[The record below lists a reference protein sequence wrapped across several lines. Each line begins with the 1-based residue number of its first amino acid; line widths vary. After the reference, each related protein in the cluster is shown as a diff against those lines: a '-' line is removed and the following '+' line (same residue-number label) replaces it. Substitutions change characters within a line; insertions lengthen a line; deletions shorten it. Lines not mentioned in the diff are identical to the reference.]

1 MSRPVIFYVLLAVLV
16 GALGG
21 IHVPINGA
29 LGARINS
36 ALLATFT
43 FYGVAF
49 AIISTVMLLKWNA
62 PAWRSLVAMPRWYLV
77 AGVISVVVVGISTFL
92 IPRLGAVNLF
102 VIVVAS
108 QLSVRMVL
116 SHFGWLESPV
126 NPISATKIL
135 GGVLLVVGAILVV
148 RPERATPPPSA
159 DPLGG
164 ASSSYHS
171 PHRGGTIED
180 ATTERSLNRDELP
193 GGRSTEKE
201 IPWGA
206 RYSSSV
212 SA

>member
-1 MSRPVIFYVLLAVLV
+1 MSRSLLFYVLLAVLV

-49 AIISTVMLLKWNA
+49 LIISALTLWRWDVL
-62 PAWRSLVAMPRWYLV
+62 AWRSLVGMPRWYLV
-77 AGVISVVVVGISTFL
+77 AGAISVVVVGISTFL

-102 VIVVAS
+102 VIVVAA

-126 NPISATKIL
+126 NPISATKLL
-135 GGVLLVVGAILVV
+135 GGVLLVAGAILVV
-148 RPERATPPPSA
+148 RPEQPRPGSAALPSTSAEQSAPPAVEAP
-159 DPLGG
+159 
-164 ASSSYHS
+164 
-171 PHRGGTIED
+171 
-180 ATTERSLNRDELP
+180 
-193 GGRSTEKE
+193 
-201 IPWGA
+201 
-206 RYSSSV
+206 
-212 SA
+212 

>member
-1 MSRPVIFYVLLAVLV
+1 MSRSLIFYVSLAVLA

-36 ALLATFT
+36 ALVATFT

-49 AIISTVMLLKWNA
+49 VIITVVVLLSWDA
-62 PAWRSLVAMPRWYLV
+62 PAWRSLLAMPRWYLV

-126 NPISATKIL
+126 NPISPTKLL
-135 GGVLLVVGAILVV
+135 GGALLLVGAILVV
-148 RPERATPPPSA
+148 RPEHARPDPIVPSPNA
-159 DPLGG
+159 DSRVSTSTT
-164 ASSSYHS
+164 AS
-171 PHRGGTIED
+171 
-180 ATTERSLNRDELP
+180 
-193 GGRSTEKE
+193 
-201 IPWGA
+201 
-206 RYSSSV
+206 
-212 SA
+212 